1 MVMCEV
7 IGKANLVHALIPTV
21 EVCLYLTL
29 NLILLCFML

>member
-7 IGKANLVHALIPTV
+7 IGKANLVHALIPT